1 MQAAS
6 DRDFPVN
13 FELQKMK
20 KFMFSRLSAMTAAT
34 AAALVSPGA
43 FAADG
48 ITAAIAAVDLSGVAT
63 AIGALALVVV
73 AIALVFKGPDIAKRV
88 IRKV

>member
-1 MQAAS
+1 M
-6 DRDFPVN
+6 FKN
-13 FELQKMK
+13 
-20 KFMFSRLSAMTAAT
+20 KFSGLTALTLATGAMFMSRGAM
-34 AAALVSPGA
+34 
-43 FAADG
+43 AADG

-88 IRKV
+88 IKKV